1 MGCGALLVGV
11 YSAVQLCVALPAL
24 VTTAPPTSPTT
35 QPTRKAFSDPTTTPV
50 CYFSCGSACLQQQ
63 LVCDFHPDCEE
74 GEDEEHCGQCDFES
88 GLCGWEDTTEGADT
102 E

>member
-1 MGCGALLVGV
+1 MGGGALLAGV
-11 YSAVQLCVALPAL
+11 YSAVQLCVVLPAI
-24 VTTAPPTSPTT
+24 TTAPPTSPN
-35 QPTRKAFSDPTTTPV
+35 PTTTPV

-63 LVCDFHPDCEE
+63 QVCDFHPDCEE
-74 GEDEEHCGQCDFES
+74 GEDEEQCGQCDFES